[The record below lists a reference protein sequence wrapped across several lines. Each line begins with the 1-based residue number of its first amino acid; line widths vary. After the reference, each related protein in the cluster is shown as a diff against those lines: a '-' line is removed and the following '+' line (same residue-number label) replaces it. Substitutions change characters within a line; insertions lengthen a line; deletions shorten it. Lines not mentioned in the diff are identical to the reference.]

1 MSIRDKAPRSHT
13 ASATIRQALGCWL
26 KTVTALLPIWDKR
39 LELPG
44 TVVHACHPSKL
55 RLHSELQRRNFQKD
69 NLEFLLHK
77 CSYQK
82 SFDGPL
88 HVSPWPRGTDS
99 TGQLSTGSSS
109 QHGCVQIKPN
119 PLLSA
124 ADPVTKNPRVRGQN
138 CKTSSVI
145 VTHRNSPHRLMA
157 PNSVPG
163 AGTILGSCETWGRQ
177 ALAEQV
183 GQ

>member
-1 MSIRDKAPRSHT
+1 MLRSHI
-13 ASATIRQALGCWL
+13 AFATTRQALGYWL
-26 KTVTALLPIWDKR
+26 KTVTALFLTWDKR

-44 TVVHACHPSKL
+44 MMAHACHPSKP
-55 RLHSELQRRNFQKD
+55 RLHSELHRKNIPK
-69 NLEFLLHK
+69 NNSEILPHK
-77 CSYQK
+77 HSHQI

-138 CKTSSVI
+138 CTTSSV
-145 VTHRNSPHRLMA
+145 VETETPCTGSGSNTWYQLLLALFWEVVKLWGGRLYL
-157 PNSVPG
+157 SKWV
-163 AGTILGSCETWGRQ
+163 SER
-177 ALAEQV
+177 
-183 GQ
+183 